1 MRVWER
7 RVRLLDTWRVFP
19 ERREERRRERGST
32 VDMSEEAPPA
42 ELLELLN
49 QAIARELQVSIQYML
64 QHAIGTSRAASASG
78 KTQAAKQSKFLGSHF
93 PYWLPGDRL
102 KKVAIT
108 EMRHAESIAERVVS
122 LGGEPLAQPDAIDL
136 GKTTIEMLRNDRRL
150 EQEAVELY
158 GKIIQVAESVGD
170 DVTMKLFQRIL
181 SDEEGHYR
189 LFSELLGEA

>member
-1 MRVWER
+1 MR
-7 RVRLLDTWRVFP
+7 
-19 ERREERRRERGST
+19 
-32 VDMSEEAPPA
+32 EEAPPA

-49 QAIARELQVSIQYML
+49 QALARELQVSIQYML
-64 QHAIGTSRAASASG
+64 QHAIGTGQAAAALG
-78 KTQAAKQSKFLGSHF
+78 KTQAAKQAKFLGSHF

-122 LGGEPLAQPDAIDL
+122 LGGEPATQPEVIEL

-158 GKIIQVAESVGD
+158 GTIVQVAEVVGD

-181 SDEEGHYR
+181 SDEEEHHR
-189 LFSELLGEA
+189 IFSELLGEA